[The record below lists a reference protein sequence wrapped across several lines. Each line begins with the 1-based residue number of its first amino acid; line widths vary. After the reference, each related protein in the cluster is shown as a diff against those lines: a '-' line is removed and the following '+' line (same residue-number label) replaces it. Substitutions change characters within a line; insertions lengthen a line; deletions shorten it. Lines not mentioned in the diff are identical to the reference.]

1 MTKDDFPTAVSPRR
15 TCVGK
20 KKIAVRFEFGRL
32 CFEIKHKSRHHM
44 RETERI
50 TVNVRVCMCID
61 FRQRPF
67 DFGLSELWILQ
78 KMNLESSLLFTR

>member
-1 MTKDDFPTAVSPRR
+1 MPQQIKWEEPALE
-15 TCVGK
+15 K

-78 KMNLESSLLFTR
+78 KMK